1 MLASTNLFPALRD
14 PLFSVDSASGACP
27 DLIGALRSPLHHST
41 PPLPRLTTQL
51 LPSFSTPGKHAP
63 HTNARN
69 SFPFYALL
77 HTSRHTPGRGSLSF
91 SPRPEAHPA
100 PALDWSAT
108 THTKALTTRLS
119 PLDATLT
126 KNQGG
131 HHCLPMPTRCSRFI
145 TRYTLPQSIRYTI
158 PLRHT

>member
-1 MLASTNLFPALRD
+1 MFASLNLFLTPRH
-14 PLFSVDSASGACP
+14 PFFSVDPAPSALKS
-27 DLIGALRSPLHHST
+27 LLHPST
-41 PPLPRLTTQL
+41 PRRHRQSTQL
-51 LPSFSTPGKHAP
+51 LPSFSIPSKQGP

-69 SFPFYALL
+69 SFPLYALL

-131 HHCLPMPTRCSRFI
+131 HHCLPMSTRCSRFI